1 MHPAHDCRRNKHVGT
16 PSTVCRTKRCF
27 CMRVPEKEPTGN
39 YFLFGSL
46 ATLPEHLETP
56 DPTVSRQMVNEVAPA
71 YRQTDNNLNE
81 ALR

>member
-1 MHPAHDCRRNKHVGT
+1 
-16 PSTVCRTKRCF
+16 
-27 CMRVPEKEPTGN
+27 MRVPEKEPTGN